1 MKTQLIAA
9 LFVAAT
15 PLAAQQVTATPT
27 IPAKWDV
34 SARRATAKDLT
45 FETSTGTF
53 MSLDVSPDGRTI
65 VFDLL
70 GDIYTMPILGGS
82 ATLVLGGSAWEMQPR
97 FSPDGKR

>member
-1 MKTQLIAA
+1 MRIILLA
-9 LFVAAT
+9 LSATVAAS
-15 PLAAQQVTATPT
+15 LDAQQAPTATPT

-45 FETSTGTF
+45 FETSTGTW

-70 GDIYTMPILGGS
+70 DDIFGMPSRADRHTRAWPAGYAAAIL
-82 ATLVLGGSAWEMQPR
+82 A
-97 FSPDGKR
+97 